1 VTRVVLDLYAEVRY
15 WVSKVG
21 DPARMIVELSRPPAG
36 IGPAQSVS
44 MGRTFKCQWS
54 GAWEEL
60 FPTPRALHP
69 AKPHVSLD
77 SSSQP
82 SNAGDRAPGAPPDH
96 THPETMNDLG

>member
-44 MGRTFKCQWS
+44 MGTDVQVQWS

-69 AKPHVSLD
+69 ANLMCPWTRLR
-77 SSSQP
+77 
-82 SNAGDRAPGAPPDH
+82 NLRMLEDRAPGAPPDH